1 MHFNLYFLY
10 SHLFL
15 HLCGVDVPGQFPSTM
30 QILHRSPD
38 SRFSL
43 NSSLMLSTHFR
54 LVFLSF
60 SVHIHHHH
68 SVTLLSI
75 GSLQCID
82 YYSCF
87 VIICTY
93 HFNLIF
99 CTCLDIALTFITPV
113 STICSI
119 LIPLGFMTPHI
130 NHNTV
135 IT

>member
-15 HLCGVDVPGQFPSTM
+15 HLCGVDVPGQFPSNM

-60 SVHIHHHH
+60 SAHIHHHH

-93 HFNLIF
+93 HFESNIQ
-99 CTCLDIALTFITPV
+99 TCAENTFITPV
-113 STICSI
+113 STICSF

-130 NHNTV
+130 NHSIV